1 MDGRNPPAKH
11 GSACEHGPVLEDFDS
26 CYRAVQSRDAR
37 FDGWFFTAVTS
48 TRIYCRPSCPARTPR
63 AANVRFYPSAAAAQ
77 RAGFRACLRC
87 RPDAAPGSPEWL
99 GRADVAARAVRLIL
113 DGTLDREGVAG
124 LAGRLG
130 YSERQL
136 HRVLIAE
143 VGTGALS
150 LARAQ
155 RAQTARVLLQTTDL
169 PVTEVAFGAGFSSV
183 RQFNDTI
190 RAIFART
197 PSELRRRSRE
207 HAPARTAGDAVQAIA
222 LRLAHRLPLCT
233 SRLFEFLGQRA
244 IPGVESYDGS
254 RYRRTLSLPHGCGTV
269 ELAPGARAGE
279 IGAVFALDDLRDLTA
294 AVARCRRLLNLDADP
309 VAIDEALAADP
320 RLRGLVAR
328 SPGVRVPG
336 TVDGFELAVRA
347 IVGQQVSVAG
357 ARTVLGALV
366 RACGE
371 RLAEPDGELTHRFPT
386 PAALAE
392 LAGRAPGK
400 FAMPG
405 SRRRTLATLA
415 ESVADGEIV
424 IDPGA
429 DAGELQRGLLALA
442 GIGPWT
448 AGYIAMRALADPDAF
463 PPGDLGVRRSL
474 AVLGVHADA
483 RAIERLA
490 ERWRPWRAH
499 AVAHLWSVPAPPR
512 PPAARRQISR
522 AGSEMRA
529 MPSRTPASSRSRTR
543 SFVARWAPASSAASS
558 PAAASAAP
566 RTSAGATRRSRKP
579 AASASSGSSST
590 PVTVQRSK

>member
-1 MDGRNPPAKH
+1 
-11 GSACEHGPVLEDFDS
+11 VLDDFDS
-26 CYRAVQSRDAR
+26 CYRAVSSRDAR

-48 TRIYCRPSCPARTPR
+48 TRIYCRPSCPARTPK
-63 AANVRFYPSAAAAQ
+63 AENVRFYPSAAAAQ
-77 RAGFRACLRC
+77 QAGFRACLRC

-99 GRADVAARAVRLIL
+99 GRADVAARALRLIL
-113 DGTLDREGVAG
+113 DGTVDREGVAG

-155 RAQTARVLLQTTDL
+155 RAQTARVLLQSTDV
-169 PVTEVAFGAGFSSV
+169 PVTGVAFAAGFSSV

-190 RAIFART
+190 SAIFART

-207 HAPARTAGDAVQAIA
+207 QTPAHARDGARQAIT
-222 LRLAHRLPLCT
+222 LRLAHRLPLCAE
-233 SRLFEFLGQRA
+233 RLFEFLGHRA
-244 IPGVESYDGS
+244 IAGVESYDGS
-254 RYRRTLSLPHGCGTV
+254 RYRRTLSLPHGSGTV
-269 ELAPGARAGE
+269 ELARGARAGE
-279 IGAVFALDDLRDLTA
+279 IGAVFVLEDLRDLTA
-294 AVARCRRLLNLDADP
+294 AVARCRHLLNLDADP
-309 VAIDEALAADP
+309 VAIDETLATDP
-320 RLRGLVAR
+320 RLRGLVE
-328 SPGVRVPG
+328 SNPGMRVPG

-347 IVGQQVSVAG
+347 VVGQQVSVAA

-371 RLAEPDGELTHRFPT
+371 PLAEADGELTHRFPS

-392 LAGRAPGK
+392 LARSAPGA

-405 SRRRTLATLA
+405 SRRRTLALLA
-415 ESVADGEIV
+415 ESVADGRIM

-429 DAGELQRGLLALA
+429 DAGELERQLLALP

-474 AVLGVHADA
+474 AALGVEEDA
-483 RAIERLA
+483 RGVERLA
-490 ERWRPWRAH
+490 EQWRPWRAH
-499 AVAHLWSVPAPPR
+499 AVAHLWSMSPAVAADGGAPSDL
-512 PPAARRQISR
+512 ARRVR
-522 AGSEMRA
+522 DALDA
-529 MPSRTPASSRSRTR
+529 VTH
-543 SFVARWAPASSAASS
+543 ARQHPLAHA
-558 PAAASAAP
+558 
-566 RTSAGATRRSRKP
+566 
-579 AASASSGSSST
+579 
-590 PVTVQRSK
+590 